1 MRYNLRTVQKQKV
14 SYVERLEH
22 ALVKIIQQ
30 PGADRDQPAG
40 VRMLLVLL
48 KGLSCVFLAAVSPDC
63 IQIARLYPEGPAEAH
78 FRRSGVRDLY
88 ACCNHDGLFSVR
100 LRDILSK
107 GQGI

>member
-1 MRYNLRTVQKQKV
+1 MLRAHGRMRYNLRTVQKQKV

-48 KGLSCVFLAAVSPDC
+48 KGLSCVFLAAVS
-63 IQIARLYPEGPAEAH
+63 IRYFFYRTGIL
-78 FRRSGVRDLY
+78 RRFPLG
-88 ACCNHDGLFSVR
+88 
-100 LRDILSK
+100 
-107 GQGI
+107 